1 MLLKCERTRVSES
14 MRDVFDRIASAKDDE
29 LRLIYP
35 RTVQNHLS
43 ETRSLRELI
52 EGSCKLLRPTLQK

>member
-14 MRDVFDRIASAKDDE
+14 RDVFDRIVSAKDDE